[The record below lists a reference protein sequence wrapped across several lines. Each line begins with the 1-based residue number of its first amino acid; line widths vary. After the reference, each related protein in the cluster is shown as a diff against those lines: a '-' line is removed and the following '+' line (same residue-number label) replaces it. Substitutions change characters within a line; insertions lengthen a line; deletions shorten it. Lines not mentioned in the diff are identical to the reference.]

1 MAMGIDL
8 EIISSRIERIE
19 IEIPWMT
26 MFSDNMKV
34 KIKGVEISVIS
45 KPQTSN
51 SHERVFKVQEMGKL
65 KSEALKHTEESY
77 LKKNKHVSHRFTS
90 RNLKKMKEHLPT
102 STLSQGWRSH

>member
-1 MAMGIDL
+1 MGIDL
-8 EIISSRIERIE
+8 EIISSRVDRID

-45 KPQTSN
+45 KPQSSQ
-51 SHERVFKVQEMGKL
+51 SHERSFKRQEMGKL

-77 LKKNKHVSHRFTS
+77 LKKN
-90 RNLKKMKEHLPT
+90 
-102 STLSQGWRSH
+102 SQVETV